1 MKLNK
6 ISLFVSLS
14 LFSTQMY
21 ANTEL
26 GTIYVKGNVNS
37 TSSGKYSFTE
47 KLFNTKLRANSHI
60 SDALASLPAV
70 QVSNTHNGNT
80 LGEITPQ
87 NISFHGERYYNNN
100 FMLNGMGIN
109 DNINPIGLG
118 ANGVINVN
126 AVKTINP
133 EHIPIGHP
141 QAFWL
146 SPDLIGKVDVLESNV
161 SSRYGSFTGGAVD
174 AQLKEPNAE
183 RASGAIS
190 YRTTHSAWTRFHLDG
205 AYKDEFQRATSPLL
219 QPKFDKHETTI
230 QLNQPLSAHSA
241 LLFAYSRQQSAVPQH
256 QQFLHKWVGRHRRNE
271 SLLLSYKNE
280 VNDNNR
286 LLANAIYA
294 PHYADEYLDNA
305 LDGRFRISGGGL
317 LTNIKWENYNRLG
330 LLTSELSYRHN
341 RTQTKYDADTLY
353 RYTKTDSINWISD
366 PNTEEATKGGIG
378 KRYTEQKSVQLKQ
391 HLQFKKLE
399 LAHTTHEASVGWE
412 WQYNQSALKQPKL
425 ARQYTG
431 ARKYYAEGKP
441 FDIENCTD
449 CIPKEQYFTLKV
461 DYLPL
466 NGKVNHQR
474 LAFYLEDKI
483 KWRDVTFVPGMRFD
497 YAQFTHK
504 WNIAPRTYL
513 DYDLFGQD
521 KTHFSAGFNRYYAGD
536 FVEYKLRSAFNASN
550 EYDRDTYDSE
560 WKLTKS
566 QLNIAY
572 KGNKIKTPYS
582 DEWNVGVNQ
591 KIANSVWQLKW
602 VKRQSKDQFITQV
615 DFDAKPQQRWLSNLG
630 KGTHHT
636 ISLEVENIAPIQ
648 TQYAELGWQAGLA
661 WTKARTNQ
669 TRDYTQM
676 DWNNFGVKKMLHNGK
691 LDTVDHLPAQDFN
704 LPWKGY
710 AQLDSYF
717 PSLNLRWAQR
727 INYESASNQ
736 YVLNGFRCKKE
747 ELACQGYEGSV
758 VKVNKRRN
766 PHSITLDWFFD
777 WKKPLTNNRILSVNM
792 SILNVLNRVQKANQ
806 VTEDHENYYQTYRP
820 GRQFWLG
827 IKYEW

>member
-1 MKLNK
+1 M
-6 ISLFVSLS
+6 
-14 LFSTQMY
+14 
-21 ANTEL
+21 
-26 GTIYVKGNVNS
+26 
-37 TSSGKYSFTE
+37 
-47 KLFNTKLRANSHI
+47 
-60 SDALASLPAV
+60 
-70 QVSNTHNGNT
+70 
-80 LGEITPQ
+80 
-87 NISFHGERYYNNN
+87 
-100 FMLNGMGIN
+100 
-109 DNINPIGLG
+109 
-118 ANGVINVN
+118 
-126 AVKTINP
+126 
-133 EHIPIGHP
+133 
-141 QAFWL
+141 
-146 SPDLIGKVDVLESNV
+146 
-161 SSRYGSFTGGAVD
+161 
-174 AQLKEPNAE
+174 
-183 RASGAIS
+183 
-190 YRTTHSAWTRFHLDG
+190 
-205 AYKDEFQRATSPLL
+205 
-219 QPKFDKHETTI
+219 
-230 QLNQPLSAHSA
+230 
-241 LLFAYSRQQSAVPQH
+241 LFAYSRQQSAVPQH

-630 KGTHHT
+630 KGTHYT

>member
-1 MKLNK
+1 M
-6 ISLFVSLS
+6 
-14 LFSTQMY
+14 
-21 ANTEL
+21 
-26 GTIYVKGNVNS
+26 
-37 TSSGKYSFTE
+37 
-47 KLFNTKLRANSHI
+47 
-60 SDALASLPAV
+60 
-70 QVSNTHNGNT
+70 
-80 LGEITPQ
+80 
-87 NISFHGERYYNNN
+87 
-100 FMLNGMGIN
+100 
-109 DNINPIGLG
+109 
-118 ANGVINVN
+118 
-126 AVKTINP
+126 
-133 EHIPIGHP
+133 
-141 QAFWL
+141 
-146 SPDLIGKVDVLESNV
+146 
-161 SSRYGSFTGGAVD
+161 
-174 AQLKEPNAE
+174 
-183 RASGAIS
+183 
-190 YRTTHSAWTRFHLDG
+190 
-205 AYKDEFQRATSPLL
+205 
-219 QPKFDKHETTI
+219 
-230 QLNQPLSAHSA
+230 
-241 LLFAYSRQQSAVPQH
+241 PQH

-630 KGTHHT
+630 KGTHYT